1 VMDTSYLL
9 IFISLFSSITSYGP
23 LFLPSSTVVGK
34 RNVRADSLLSD
45 LLSTYV
51 KTPQQQQAL
60 SLEDNT
66 ANSQSRS
73 LYRGSSVLSYHGVPT
88 PTPFKQAAFPPQKH
102 ISEPQTFQTFS
113 NSALQPLSH
122 SAPFPSEQTKTTP
135 AQFQSFFNPITPQQ
149 NSVEQS
155 AVLDSHKNVKPSYQM
170 GTTSNVIMKPFTFFN
185 SPRKEKSLGTF
196 FSTIDNRDAPPGQ
209 QSAVQDP
216 TSIQTAFPQNT
227 FQQSPLQQ
235 NTFQENTFLENTPQ
249 QNTLQ
254 LNTLQKNTL
263 QENKLQQNT
272 LQQNTLQQNTLQE
285 NAFLENTPQQNTLQQ
300 SRFQSD
306 IQSTRPSNVFAVFAK
321 TPSISQH
328 KIERIQQ
335 QPQPPTFSQF
345 SETDP
350 RQNEVGVDNPFQD
363 TFRPTHSFFT
373 QPFQSVQ
380 RHQTGMF
387 QSLESQFGQGINR
400 VAAQQNQPQF
410 AQKQPPPQ
418 PPQKHS
424 PIFIQN
430 PPAQP
435 VQRQFVQPQSHLSVQ
450 PQSPLSVQPKSP
462 QSLFET
468 INQPAPD
475 REVRKKQDRKSGKK
489 KMGKSAALT
498 QLMAIAG
505 ENWEEKLLSG
515 KDNLSAETTPDYVC
529 PLLDGLF
536 PSPTSC
542 AVYYQCAGGIP
553 HKHSCQA
560 GLVFNTDTLQCDWA
574 ESVACGLNTP

>member
-23 LFLPSSTVVGK
+23 LFLPSSSVVGK

-51 KTPQQQQAL
+51 KTPQQQQSL

-66 ANSQSRS
+66 ANSQARS

-88 PTPFKQAAFPPQKH
+88 PTPFKQAAFSPQKH

-122 SAPFPSEQTKTTP
+122 SAPFPSEQMKTTP
-135 AQFQSFFNPITPQQ
+135 AQFQSFFNPITSQQ

-155 AVLDSHKNVKPSYQM
+155 AVLDSHKNVKPSSQI

-196 FSTIDNRDAPPGQ
+196 FSTIDNRDPPPGQ
-209 QSAVQDP
+209 QNAVQDP
-216 TSIQTAFPQNT
+216 TSMQTAFPQNT

-235 NTFQENTFLENTPQ
+235 NT
-249 QNTLQ
+249 
-254 LNTLQKNTL
+254 
-263 QENKLQQNT
+263 LQQST
-272 LQQNTLQQNTLQE
+272 LQQNAFQQNTLQE
-285 NAFLENTPQQNTLQQ
+285 NAFLESTPQQNTLQQ

-306 IQSTRPSNVFAVFAK
+306 IQSSRPSNVFAVFAK

-335 QPQPPTFSQF
+335 QPPPPAFSQF

-363 TFRPTHSFFT
+363 NFRPTQSFFT

-380 RHQTGMF
+380 RPQTGMF

-400 VAAQQNQPQF
+400 VAAQQNHPQF

-418 PPQKHS
+418 PLQKHT
-424 PIFIQN
+424 PMFIQN

-435 VQRQFVQPQSHLSVQ
+435 VQRQFVQPQSPLSVQ
-450 PQSPLSVQPKSP
+450 PQSPLSAQPKSP

>member
-23 LFLPSSTVVGK
+23 LFLPSSSVVGK

-66 ANSQSRS
+66 ANSQARS

-88 PTPFKQAAFPPQKH
+88 PTPFKQAAFSPQKH

-122 SAPFPSEQTKTTP
+122 SAPITSEQTKTTP

-155 AVLDSHKNVKPSYQM
+155 AVLDSHKNVKPSSQI

-196 FSTIDNRDAPPGQ
+196 FSTIDNRDPPPGQ
-209 QSAVQDP
+209 QNPLQNP
-216 TSIQTAFPQNT
+216 TSIQTVFPQNT

-235 NTFQENTFLENTPQ
+235 NT
-249 QNTLQ
+249 
-254 LNTLQKNTL
+254 
-263 QENKLQQNT
+263 LQQNT
-272 LQQNTLQQNTLQE
+272 LQQSTLQE
-285 NAFLENTPQQNTLQQ
+285 NTFLENTPQQNTLQQ

-306 IQSTRPSNVFAVFAK
+306 IQSSRPSNVFAVFAK

-335 QPQPPTFSQF
+335 QPPPPAFSQF

-363 TFRPTHSFFT
+363 NFRPTQSFFT

-380 RHQTGMF
+380 RPQTGMF

-400 VAAQQNQPQF
+400 VAAQQNHPQVT
-410 AQKQPPPQ
+410 QKQPPPQ
-418 PPQKHS
+418 PLQKHT
-424 PIFIQN
+424 PMFIQN

-435 VQRQFVQPQSHLSVQ
+435 VQRQFVQPQSPLSVQ